1 MDILERLLSYDAW
14 TTRQYLALS
23 ERVADEPL
31 DRSFDIGQGTL
42 RQTWL
47 HLIGNMETW
56 TALMRGR
63 APRRAASLAAPPAMA
78 LLRARFE
85 AIAPE
90 FAACA
95 REVAAAGRLDELW
108 TDTLDEPPQRK
119 TYGGAI
125 THVLIHN
132 AQHRSEIL
140 HLLQRLGAPDLP
152 EGDVLS
158 WEAAM
163 RDGQA

>member
-1 MDILERLLSYDAW
+1 MDILERLLPYDAW
-14 TTRQYLALS
+14 TTGQCLALS
-23 ERVADEPL
+23 AGLSDDQL
-31 DRSFDIGQGTL
+31 DRPFDIGPGTL

-63 APRRAASLAAPPAMA
+63 VPQRDAPATAPAMA
-78 LLRARFE
+78 ALRARFD

-90 FAACA
+90 FAALA
-95 REVAAAGRLDELW
+95 REIATAGRLDDLW
-108 TDTLDEPPQRK
+108 TDMLDEPPRQK
-119 TYGGAI
+119 TYGGTIA
-125 THVLIHN
+125 HVLIHN

-140 HLLQRLGAPDLP
+140 HMLQRLGVPDVP

-158 WEAAM
+158 WEAAT
-163 RDGQA
+163 RAERT